1 VTAQKPKNVSPSQK
15 EAEHLLEELDQFAEE
30 KTSPTQKP
38 APGETFHL
46 WQNNR
51 PQQDAG
57 RQKELYKKHLT
68 FYLGETSAAVPA
80 NLIPAGLAPLVH
92 NPAAS
97 SSFPMLLAGDNG
109 TELWSLDILIRK
121 LLDASGLR
129 DEELEVYKRHMA
141 VIQKRLI
148 REHGR
153 VDHFQDFARIVS
165 AIALEEFKRLTNT
178 NGEDHPAVS
187 ALEQLSME
195 VPFNGLLIGYG
206 PETLRHIISQTQAA
220 TWRKSVYDT
229 LNRLEELT
237 LSINALVESAR
248 SAEKNTDSSQEA
260 FADSIDYDK
269 LNQIVRSVQT
279 GTEVDNTRLKR
290 LRKIAESLN
299 TWHDILSS
307 DKHAAVFL
315 EKFTSTDPAQAHT
328 DKARR
333 EIISLIRDYHLA
345 VLEDKHRYDPRKH
358 QKLFDDFSERMM
370 SDEEIRLIPPAL
382 LFLDARQA
390 AEHQDALVARLL
402 SGEKIKISVQ
412 ATSLLEG
419 ERLLPLYG
427 WARMATALNRYYV
440 VQTPLPF
447 IREMWEQICG
457 ALQYEGAAFFSFY
470 TLIDEEGGHPVPD
483 YLRGNAAAAAR
494 IFPLYAFSGQTEK
507 PLRDR
512 FYLSPH
518 IQPEAP
524 WAHGTFPVRSEE
536 ESSDR
541 TFFLTPAEFF
551 FLHEGFQRHYYPVGP
566 DEEHDALIP
575 LTDFLAGNDRHKARL
590 PYITMADDHGELHKL
605 LVDEFIVD
613 HCAAIAGD
621 WRVMQ
626 EWSGIDNSWAAQAV
640 ARLKEELE
648 RQAERKIADITR
660 DFEEKLNADREQLT
674 SEIIS
679 NLAAGLLSDEMIR
692 LGSGLNAPVA
702 TPAPAAP
709 GESAPPKEDS
719 VAPESAPESAGEE
732 EDEGLSFD
740 EAYIDTP
747 LCTSCN
753 ECRNINPDMFA
764 YDANKQAYI
773 SDINAG
779 TYRQLV
785 MAAENCPVKIIH
797 PGKPVNP
804 DEPDLEDLI
813 SRAAPFNS

>member
-1 VTAQKPKNVSPSQK
+1 MTAQKTKGVSSSQK
-15 EAEHLLEELDQFAEE
+15 EAEHLLEELDQFAGDAP
-30 KTSPTQKP
+30 SPSQKQAP
-38 APGETFHL
+38 ARDYHL
-46 WQNNR
+46 WMEKRGKHN
-51 PQQDAG
+51 G
-57 RQKELYKKHLT
+57 ERQKELYKKHLT
-68 FYLGETSAAVPA
+68 FYLGESSAPVPPG
-80 NLIPAGLAPLVH
+80 LLPAGLAPLAH
-92 NPAAS
+92 NPAAHS
-97 SSFPMLLAGDNG
+97 PFPVLLTGESG
-109 TELWSLDILIRK
+109 TELWTLDHIMRK
-121 LLDASGLR
+121 LLEASSLK
-129 DEELEVYKRHMA
+129 DEALEVYKRHMA
-141 VIQKRLI
+141 GLEKRLVD
-148 REHGR
+148 EYGR
-153 VDHFQDFARIVS
+153 VDHFQDFAGIIS
-165 AIALEEFKRLTNT
+165 QMALEAFKRLTSD
-178 NGEDHPAVS
+178 NGEDHPAVT
-187 ALEQLSME
+187 ALEQLSMN

-206 PETLRHIISQTQAA
+206 PETLRHLISRSQAA

-237 LSINALVESAR
+237 LSINALVESAQN
-248 SAEKNTDSSQEA
+248 AERKSDASNTA
-260 FADSIDYDK
+260 FSDSIDFDK
-269 LNQIVRSVQT
+269 LKEVVQSVQSPSS
-279 GTEVDNTRLKR
+279 VDGSRLKR
-290 LRKIAESLN
+290 LKKIADSLN
-299 TWHDILSS
+299 TWHDILNS

-315 EKFTSTDPAQAHT
+315 EKFTSTDPARAHT
-328 DKARR
+328 EKARR

-345 VLEDKHRYDPRKH
+345 VLEDKHRFDPRRH
-358 QKLFDDFSERMM
+358 QKLFDDFSKRMM

-390 AEHQDALVARLL
+390 AEHQDALVARML
-402 SGEKIKISVQ
+402 SGEKIKISIQ

-427 WARMATALNRYYV
+427 WARMATALNRFYV
-440 VQTPLPF
+440 VQTPLPA
-447 IREMWEQICG
+447 IRDMWDEIRG
-457 ALQYEGAAFFSFY
+457 ALQFEGAAFFSFY
-470 TLIDEEGGHPVPD
+470 TLIDEEENAPVAD
-483 YLRGNAAAAAR
+483 YIRCGAAAASR
-494 IFPLYAFSGQTEK
+494 VFPLYAFNGQTAK
-507 PLRDR
+507 PLSER
-512 FYLSPH
+512 FFLSPE
-518 IQPEAP
+518 IQPQSL
-524 WAHGTFPVRSEE
+524 WAVNSHTVRVGDEHEE
-536 ESSDR
+536 QS
-541 TFFLTPAEFF
+541 FAFTPAEFF
-551 FLHEGFQRHYYPVGP
+551 YLHKGFQTHYYPVGRE
-566 DEEHDALIP
+566 DEHNALIP
-575 LTDFLAGNDRHKARL
+575 LVDFLKDSRRQKEHL
-590 PYITMADDHGELHKL
+590 PYITMADGNGELHKL

-613 HCAAIAGD
+613 QCAAIAAD

-702 TPAPAAP
+702 VPAPAAP
-709 GESAPPKEDS
+709 GKSAPPKEDS

-773 SDINAG
+773 SDVNAG

-804 DEPDLEDLI
+804 NEPDLEDLI
-813 SRAAPFNS
+813 KRAAPFNS